1 MLFPPHHLWIL
12 AVSITIYYCCLCS
25 TLPQGKSLWFGTQ
38 AAFVLIYFFC
48 HRHFHLSVCLHVVS
62 TCLELHI
69 LDLVHNASERRQK
82 YISHKDQSLLH
93 FTCLMAGQ
101 SVNFSSREKIIKNSF
116 FSLELPLWSP
126 WLFCYYYTLSVSK
139 YIYIY
144 GKRCARKEDRG
155 TRK

>member
-48 HRHFHLSVCLHVVS
+48 HTHFHLSVCLHVVS

-82 YISHKDQSLLH
+82 YISNKDQSLLH
-93 FTCLMAGQ
+93 FTCLMAGH
-101 SVNFSSREKIIKNSF
+101 SVNFSSLEKIIIF
-116 FSLELPLWSP
+116 FIFFIEVATMI
-126 WLFCYYYTLSVSK
+126 TLIILLLLYLICFQV
-139 YIYIY
+139 YIYIWQKVCK
-144 GKRCARKEDRG
+144 KRG
-155 TRK
+155 QGY